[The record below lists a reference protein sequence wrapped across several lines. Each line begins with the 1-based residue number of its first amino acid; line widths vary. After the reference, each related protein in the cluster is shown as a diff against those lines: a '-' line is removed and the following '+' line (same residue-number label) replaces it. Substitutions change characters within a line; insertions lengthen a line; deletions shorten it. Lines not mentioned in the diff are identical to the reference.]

1 MRPDSSRNTSP
12 HIVKNAENRRVADPL
27 QRVALF
33 VIKLLATLC
42 NVLRCRSVARCV
54 ALKVISTQWFGARRT
69 SATLLLLK
77 INNNTYVH
85 TCACVYR
92 GNIDRHFEML
102 RPREVAS
109 VGLRNRV
116 YGWANLGAVA

>member
-1 MRPDSSRNTSP
+1 MINHHVFDLWQR
-12 HIVKNAENRRVADPL
+12 HFQRVAEGV

-33 VIKLLATLC
+33 VIKLRATLC
-42 NVLRCRSVARCV
+42 DVLRFRSVARSV
-54 ALKVISTQWFGARRT
+54 AAKTTPTQWLGGPRN

-102 RPREVAS
+102 RPRKVAS
-109 VGLRNRV
+109 DGLCNRAGELANF
-116 YGWANLGAVA
+116 GWVS